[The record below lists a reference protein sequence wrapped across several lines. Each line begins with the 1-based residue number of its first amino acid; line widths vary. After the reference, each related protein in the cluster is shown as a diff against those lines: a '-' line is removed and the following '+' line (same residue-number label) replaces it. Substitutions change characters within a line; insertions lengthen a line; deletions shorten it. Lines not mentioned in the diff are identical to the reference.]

1 MSTKRLTLKSYAK
14 LNLYLAVLRSR
25 ADGYH
30 TIETVFERVDLC
42 DTITLTPRRD
52 NAIKIVTDS
61 PLVPV
66 DRTNLAYRSA
76 ALLRDTFGL
85 TRGVTIRIR
94 KRIPVGAGMAGGSS
108 NAAAV
113 LQGLAQLWGLRLAC
127 PQLNAL
133 AKKIGTDVPFFLYH
147 SPFALGQERGDKIRP
162 LNGLD
167 SVRLWQVVVVPRFKV
182 STPRIYKKWDEIPQK
197 ARLTI
202 PETGVKI
209 LTLALKKKNPL
220 LLQGLLFNSLE
231 QVTSNLYPQIRLIK
245 NALGGLGVQSIRMSG
260 SGPAVFGIL
269 SSRKEAV
276 SAAAQ
281 LKRHKSWQV
290 FVTRTI

>member
-30 TIETVFERVDLC
+30 TIETVFERVDLY
-42 DTITLTPRRD
+42 DTITLTLRRD
-52 NAIKIVTDS
+52 SAIKIVTDS
-61 PLVPV
+61 PLVPC

-76 ALLRDTFGL
+76 ALLRDAFNVG
-85 TRGVTIRIR
+85 RGVTIRIR
-94 KRIPVGAGMAGGSS
+94 KRIPPGAGMAGGSS
-108 NAAAV
+108 NAATV
-113 LQGLAQLWGLRLAC
+113 LQGLAQLWGLKPGCTRLI
-127 PQLNAL
+127 AL
-133 AKKIGTDVPFFLYH
+133 AKKIGADVPFFLYD
-147 SPFALGQERGDKIRP
+147 SSFALGQARGDKIKP
-162 LNGLD
+162 LHRLD
-167 SVRLWQVVVVPRFKV
+167 NVRLWQVVVVPRFKV
-182 STPRIYKKWDEIPQK
+182 PTPRIYKKWDEIPPK

-202 PETGVKI
+202 PKSGVKI
-209 LTLALKKKNPL
+209 LTSALKKNNPF

-231 QVTSNLYPQIRLIK
+231 QITSSLYPQIEHIK
-245 NALGGLGVQSIRMSG
+245 NALGGLGIRLIRMSG

-281 LKRHKSWQV
+281 LKRDKLWQV
-290 FVTRTI
+290 FVTRTV